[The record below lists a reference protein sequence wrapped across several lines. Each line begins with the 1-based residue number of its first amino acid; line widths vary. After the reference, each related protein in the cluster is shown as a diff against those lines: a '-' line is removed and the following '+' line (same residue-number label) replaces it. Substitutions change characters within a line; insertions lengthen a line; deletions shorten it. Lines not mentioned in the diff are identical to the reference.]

1 MTKIL
6 NIHLKLTLEPDEFGL
21 HALQADTR
29 QWLTELRDNAKGHG
43 FTVVIDP
50 VEDAKGLVQ
59 VRKRTRGPG
68 KRKQAALSV
77 VPDVA

>member
-6 NIHLKLTLEPDEFGL
+6 KVTLTLTIEPDEFGL
-21 HALQADTR
+21 HALQPDAR
-29 QWLTELRDNAKGHG
+29 QFLTDLRANAIGHG
-43 FTVVIDP
+43 FTVVTEP
-50 VEDAKGLVQ
+50 VEDAKGL
-59 VRKRTRGPG
+59 RKVARRPRG

>member
-1 MTKIL
+1 MTVKIL
-6 NIHLKLTLEPDEFGL
+6 RITLQLTIEPDEFGL

-29 QWLTELRDNAKGHG
+29 QWLTALRDNAKGHG
-43 FTVVIDP
+43 FTVVVDP

-59 VRKRTRGPG
+59 VRKRAYVR
-68 KRKQAALSV
+68 KRKAGVLSV